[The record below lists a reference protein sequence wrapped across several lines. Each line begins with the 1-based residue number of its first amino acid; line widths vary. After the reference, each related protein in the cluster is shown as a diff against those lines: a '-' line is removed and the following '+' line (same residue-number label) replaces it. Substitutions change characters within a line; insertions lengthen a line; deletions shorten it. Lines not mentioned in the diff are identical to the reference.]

1 MPDANR
7 SCQKCHF
14 EYGNWCCGVAERPVA
29 FESRPSEQV
38 DHEGSDNA
46 VIWSLLLFHAL
57 MIVAIAIAPRS
68 LGRWVFGL
76 AALPPAVT
84 SVWAFANLD
93 AETPALAERVWVSG
107 LDLSLRFEVDALAGL
122 MTLLVS
128 GIGVAVFVYSAGY
141 FSAGADGLNRFA
153 STLLAFS
160 AAMLGLVWSDSVWT
174 MFVFWELTSIT
185 SFLLVGFKN
194 TYASSL
200 YAARR
205 ALVITA
211 AGGLSLLAGL
221 VILVDQTGTA
231 VLSEMEPVTGTG
243 ATVATVLL
251 LVAAA
256 TKSAQVP
263 FHVWLP
269 GAMEA
274 PTPVS
279 AYLHS
284 ATMVKAGVFL
294 IAVAAPV
301 LDGVESWK
309 WIGLGLGVVTMFWG
323 AIGALRHV
331 DAKLILAWG
340 TVSQLGFM
348 VTLLSMGTGKATFAA
363 ISIVFAHAIFKAAL
377 FMVVGEID
385 VRTGTRDIREL
396 GGLMR
401 SMPIAFVVAV
411 VSGLAMAGFGPVL
424 GFAAKEAAIE
434 GALKVDGTEGVLIMV
449 LIVGGASLTVAYTLR
464 FLIGVFGPG
473 PAVEVSAPRP
483 AMAIPAGL
491 LGLASFALFFTLGW
505 VNGVVRPAA
514 VLVDSKAVEY
524 SLKAWPGI
532 TTALLVSTGLVVG
545 GAMFGLFV
553 MRLPIRVPRTV
564 GADLVDA
571 LIDNVVVGSKKV
583 AARVQ
588 HGSLPVYVATMAFT
602 AVVATIPFWFSIDP
616 DVIYRWDRPAQ
627 AILAVIAVASGL
639 IVSAVGS
646 RLGAALG
653 LGFVGLAVTGLFV
666 VHGAPDLAIT
676 QVLVETVVVV
686 GFVFGLGHLA
696 RRFPPVG
703 SVWRSARL
711 AVAALSGLAVMVAL
725 AASASAPSGE
735 PPTAELVAQ
744 AVDEGGGNNVVNVIL
759 TDIRALDTLGEVV
772 VLLVVSIGVLSLSR
786 ARSERAVA

>member
-1 MPDANR
+1 VNGHEA
-7 SCQKCHF
+7 S
-14 EYGNWCCGVAERPVA
+14 GNT
-29 FESRPSEQV
+29 
-38 DHEGSDNA
+38 
-46 VIWSLLLFHAL
+46 VIWTLLIVHAV
-57 MIVAIAIAPRS
+57 MIVAIAFAPQS

-76 AALPPAVT
+76 AALPPSAT
-84 SVWAFANLD
+84 TVWAFTMLGD
-93 AETPALAERVWVSG
+93 EKPALAERAWVSG

-128 GIGVAVFVYSAGY
+128 GIGAAVFVYAAGY
-141 FSAGADGLNRFA
+141 FSAGAEGLNRFA

-174 MFVFWELTSIT
+174 LFLFWELTSIT

-194 TYASSL
+194 TYASSR

-205 ALVITA
+205 ALVITV
-211 AGGLSLLAGL
+211 AGGLSLLGGL
-221 VILVDQTGTA
+221 VVLVDQTGTA
-231 VLSEMEPVTGTG
+231 VLSEMEPVTGAG
-243 ATVATVLL
+243 ATVAAILL
-251 LVAAA
+251 LAAAA
-256 TKSAQVP
+256 TKSAQFP

-294 IAVAAPV
+294 IALAAPV
-301 LDGVESWK
+301 LDGIESWK
-309 WIGLGLGVVTMFWG
+309 WIGLGFGVITMFWG

-348 VTLLSMGTGKATFAA
+348 VTLLAMGTGKATFAA

-377 FMVVGEID
+377 FMVVGEVD
-385 VRTGTRDIREL
+385 ARTGTRDIREL

-401 SMPIAFVVAV
+401 SMPLAFTVAV
-411 VSGLAMAGFGPVL
+411 VSGLSMAGFGPIL

-434 GALKVDGTEGVLIMV
+434 GALKVEGTEGMLLTI

-464 FLIGVFGPG
+464 FLVGVFGPG
-473 PAVEVSAPRP
+473 PAVEVAVGRP

-491 LGLASFALFFTLGW
+491 LGLASVVLFFMLGW
-505 VNGVVRPAA
+505 VNGLVRPAA
-514 VLVDSKAVEY
+514 VLIDPEAVEY

-532 TTALLVSTGLVVG
+532 TTAFLVSTGLVVG
-545 GAMFGLFV
+545 GALIGVFA
-553 MRLPIRVPRTV
+553 MRLPIRVPRTI

-571 LIDNVVVGSKKV
+571 LIDNVVVVSKNV
-583 AARVQ
+583 AARIQ

-602 AVVATIPFWFSIDP
+602 AAVAITPFWWSIDT

-627 AILAVIAVASGL
+627 AVLAVVAVAS
-639 IVSAVGS
+639 AVVAAALGS

-653 LGFVGLAVTGLFV
+653 LGFVGLAVTGIFV
-666 VHGAPDLAIT
+666 AHGAPDLAIT

-703 SVWRSARL
+703 GVWRSARL
-711 AVAALSGLAVMVAL
+711 AVAAFSGVAVMVAL
-725 AASASAPSGE
+725 AASASAPTGE
-735 PPTAELVAQ
+735 PPTDELVAQ
-744 AVDEGGGNNVVNVIL
+744 AVDQGGGNNVVNVIL
-759 TDIRALDTLGEVV
+759 TDVRALDTLGEVV
-772 VLLVVSIGVLSLSR
+772 VLLVVSVGVLSLSR
-786 ARSERAVA
+786 ARSERTPA